1 MQTVKEL
8 HQQACEKGLD
18 TYIDPQTGY
27 LVHTSQAHLRHGVCC
42 GNRCRHCPF
51 DHINVFVRTE

>member
-8 HQQACEKGLD
+8 HQQACEKGFD

-27 LVHTSQAHLRHGVCC
+27 LVDTSQAHLRRGVCC
-42 GNRCRHCPF
+42 GKRCRHCPF

>member
-8 HQQACEKGLD
+8 HQQACEKGFD

-27 LVHTSQAHLRHGVCC
+27 LVDTSQAHLRRGVCC

-51 DHINVFVRTE
+51 DHINVFV